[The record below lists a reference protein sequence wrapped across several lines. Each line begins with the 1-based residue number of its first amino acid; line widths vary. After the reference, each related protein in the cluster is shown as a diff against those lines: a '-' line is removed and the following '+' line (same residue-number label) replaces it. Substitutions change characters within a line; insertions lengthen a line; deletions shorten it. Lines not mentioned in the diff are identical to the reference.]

1 LQPAHDE
8 EEQPPHP
15 EPDDGEDES
24 PEPLPMPKRD
34 MRFFVFF
41 EPQSGQ
47 TTSGF
52 EPKTSF
58 SKSWRHLEHW
68 YS

>member
-1 LQPAHDE
+1 LHPAQDE
-8 EEQPPHP
+8 AEQPPHP
-15 EPDDGEDES
+15 DPDEDDE
-24 PEPLPMPKRD
+24 PEPLPMPNLD
-34 MRFFVFF
+34 SRFSAFGD
-41 EPQSGQ
+41 PQSGQ

-58 SKSWRHLEHW
+58 SKSWRHFAHW